1 MWILALF
8 VQKSKSLIS
17 DPLLIYSQSFM
28 PSSRIRILQ
37 ILKIVKKSRILTNF
51 KTADKF
57 YYFILFTF

>member
-37 ILKIVKKSRILTNF
+37 ILKIVKNHEF
-51 KTADKF
+51 
-57 YYFILFTF
+57 